1 MHVAIFKNKSCFS
14 NGILEDNMRISYEK
28 LWHLM
33 RKNKMKKRELAAAAE
48 LSSYSMAKLNKS
60 EPVSLEIMLRFC
72 KIFHCDIGDI
82 MEVIEND

>member
-33 RKNKMKKRELAAAAE
+33 KKNKMKKRELAAAAE
-48 LSSYSMAKLNKS
+48 ISGYTMTKLYRD
-60 EPVSLEIMLRFC
+60 EPVSLEVMMRLC
-72 KIFHCDIGDI
+72 KVFHCDIGDVVE
-82 MEVIEND
+82 MIEED